1 MMNYDNN
8 VSLEAEELDHSKNWK
23 ALREF
28 KEVKA
33 EIKALKRKGLEIEY
47 YDNFVIIDGVCYN
60 VHPSIVRKL

>member
-8 VSLEAEELDHSKNWK
+8 VLLEDEELDHSKNWK

-33 EIKALKRKGLEIEY
+33 EIKALKRKGLEI
-47 YDNFVIIDGVCYN
+47 DIMII
-60 VHPSIVRKL
+60 SL